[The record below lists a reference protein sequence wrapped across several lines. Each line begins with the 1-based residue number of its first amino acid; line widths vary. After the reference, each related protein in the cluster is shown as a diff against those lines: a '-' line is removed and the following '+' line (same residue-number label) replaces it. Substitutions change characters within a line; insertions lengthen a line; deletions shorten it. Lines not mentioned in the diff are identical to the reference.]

1 MNFPSLRV
9 DGKIA
14 IITGTGSGLG
24 QASALALAQ
33 AGASVVMTELPQKLA
48 AAEATARQ
56 AAADYG
62 AKTLVAPLDLLH
74 LDSIGALV
82 DQTIA
87 HFGQIDILVNNAGIN
102 IQQMALDVTED
113 AWDKV
118 LDVNL
123 KGLFFTSQ
131 AVARVMVRQGT
142 GGKIVNI
149 ASQMGVVGYIKRAAY
164 CSSKAGVVNL
174 SRVLAFEWAEYG
186 IRVNC
191 IGPTFVETPLTAPMF
206 EDKAFRDDVL
216 HRIPLGRL
224 GKPEDVVGAVVYLA
238 SPASDMVTG
247 HTLLVDGGWTAV

>member
-14 IITGTGSGLG
+14 IVTGTGTGLG

-33 AGASVVMTELPQKLA
+33 AGASVVMTELPPKLA

-56 AAADYG
+56 ATEEYG
-62 AKTLVAPLDLLH
+62 AKTLVAPLDLLQ
-74 LDSIGALV
+74 LDTIGALV
-82 DQTIA
+82 DQA
-87 HFGQIDILVNNAGIN
+87 VEHFGRIDILVNNAGIN
-102 IQQMALDVTED
+102 IQRMALDVTED
-113 AWDKV
+113 DWDKV

-224 GKPEDVVGAVVYLA
+224 GKPEDVVGAVIYLA

>member
-14 IITGTGSGLG
+14 IVTGTGTGLG

-33 AGASVVMTELPQKLA
+33 AGASVVMTELPPKLA

-56 AAADYG
+56 ATEEYG
-62 AKTLVAPLDLLH
+62 AKTLVAPLDLLQ
-74 LDSIGALV
+74 LDTIGALV
-82 DQTIA
+82 DQA
-87 HFGQIDILVNNAGIN
+87 VEHFGRIDILVNNAGIN
-102 IQQMALDVTED
+102 IQRMALDVTED
-113 AWDKV
+113 DWDKV

-174 SRVLAFEWAEYG
+174 SRVLAFEWAQYG

-224 GKPEDVVGAVVYLA
+224 GKPEDVVGAVIYLA